1 MKKVTRGLIAFF
13 AAVLV
18 SLPSIVCA
26 AVFPVSDV
34 TGFRNALVS
43 ATQNSEDDTIN
54 VAAGT
59 YDLSA
64 GALYYSPGD
73 TGSGFGSDNHALT
86 IQGAG
91 TGATILDG
99 GDATQNL
106 VLDTTLISD
115 SGAHI
120 TVRGITAQNA
130 RTGPSL
136 SVRTNAASITVREAE
151 FKDNTSG
158 YGAGAY
164 LRTLTGAVTI
174 ASCIFTN
181 NAADTGA
188 GGGLMVDTSNTPVLL
203 TNSIFN
209 NNWADEDG
217 GGAYLYTLNNTITAT
232 NNTFTN
238 NYARDRGAGFF
249 VWMAWDPNC
258 RANIYNN
265 ISWGNTGASS
275 GRDIYVDDTVSP
287 YTTGYPVYLYNND
300 FTYFATRC
308 QTTGGCVPAIYQG
321 SNLDVAPLLFTDSH
335 LQPGSPCID
344 VGLNSAPSIPSEDID
359 GDNRIV
365 NGTAD
370 MGADEY
376 NPPVYHC
383 VSDAS
388 GLLTALSTAQS
399 NSADDIIQVV
409 KGTYTGTF
417 SYNSSEGYSITL
429 EGGYES
435 GCGSREVDPAN
446 TVLDGFG
453 SAGRTLYL
461 NNSDGGNVEVE
472 GFTIQHGSADS
483 YGGGVYANSYTN
495 SGISGAVTLANN
507 IVTNNTAAY
516 DGGGVFAESGS
527 NLGTSGTVTLR
538 DNIVTGNTSGSN
550 GGGVAAESYASS
562 GTAATFILF
571 NNIIA
576 GNHAGNN
583 GGGAFV
589 DSYATTGTSSPVTL
603 TNNTITGNTATGY
616 GGGLVTAE
624 YGNTINCYNN
634 IIWGNTAASGGGD
647 IYLFGGPAG
656 TANDYW
662 NDYTDRVGM
671 WDTQVGHIDAD
682 PLFVGGGDY
691 HLRSASPCIDA
702 GVNSAP
708 NIPSTDFE
716 NDSRIIDGDYN
727 GTATTDMGADEFVPI
742 YVILHKDGAIWDA
755 ATGWTLTA
763 PPYYPGTA
771 YAKALERV
779 ANSGTILHKDGAI
792 YNTATGWTTT
802 APPYYPGT
810 NYAVDA
816 AYTNDGYTIILH
828 RDGALWSSDTG
839 WTTTTPPYYP
849 TTAYAKALEVRGD
862 ASYVILH
869 KDGAIYDSA
878 SGWITTSPPY
888 YPGTTWAVDVKLD
901 ASSYVILHRDGAI
914 WNSDTGWTT
923 TTPPYYP
930 TTDYAR
936 VLQLV
941 GTSGTY
947 VILHKD
953 GAIYNSA
960 TGWVLTAPPYY
971 PGTAYAVDLEV
982 R

>member
-1 MKKVTRGLIAFF
+1 MKVKQDLIALF
-13 AAVLV
+13 AITLLF
-18 SLPSIVCA
+18 LPSIVCA

-64 GALYYSPGD
+64 GALYYYLGD
-73 TGSGFGSDNHALT
+73 SGSGFGSDNHALT

-99 GDATQNL
+99 GVTTQNL

-136 SVRTNAASITVREAE
+136 YVRTNAASITVRESE

-164 LRTLTGAVTI
+164 LRTLTGAVT
-174 ASCIFTN
+174 AERCIFTN

-188 GGGLMVDTSNTPVLL
+188 GGGLLVDTNNTPVLL

-217 GGAYLYTLNNTITAT
+217 GGAYLYTLYNTITAT

-238 NYARDRGAGFF
+238 NYARDRGAGLF
-249 VWMAWDPNC
+249 VSMFYDPSS

-265 ISWGNTGASS
+265 ISWGNTGASYG
-275 GRDIYVDDTVSP
+275 GRDIYVNDTDNP

-300 FTYFATRC
+300 FTYFITNC
-308 QTTGGCVPAIYQG
+308 QTQSGCVPAIYQG
-321 SNLDVAPLLFTDSH
+321 SNIDVAPLLFTDSH

-344 VGLNSAPSIPSEDID
+344 VGLNTAPSIPSQDID

-383 VSDAS
+383 VSTA
-388 GLLTALSTAQS
+388 GQLLTALSTAQS

-409 KGTYTGTF
+409 KGTYTGNF
-417 SYNSSEGYSITL
+417 FYNSSEGYGITL
-429 EGGYES
+429 EGGNAS
-435 GCGSREVDPAN
+435 GCASREVNPAN
-446 TVLDGFG
+446 TVLDGG
-453 SAGRTLYL
+453 NAGAVLIL
-461 NNSDGGNVEVE
+461 NNTDGGDISVE
-472 GFTIQHGSADS
+472 GFTIQNGSTPN
-483 YGGGVYANSYTN
+483 YGGGVYAYSYTN
-495 SGISGAVTLANN
+495 SGTAGDVTLANN
-507 IVTNNTAAY
+507 IITNNTAGW
-516 DGGGVFAESGS
+516 DGGGVFAYSAS
-527 NLGTSGTVTLR
+527 TLGMSGTVTLLN
-538 DNIVTGNTSGSN
+538 NIVTGNTATGN
-550 GGGVAAESYASS
+550 GGGVSAESYASS
-562 GTAATFILF
+562 GTAGTFILF

-583 GGGAFV
+583 GGGALV
-589 DSYATTGTSSPVTL
+589 DSYATTGTSGNVTL
-603 TNNTITGNTATGY
+603 TNNTITRNDADGD
-616 GGGLVTAE
+616 GGGLTTAN
-624 YGNTINCYNN
+624 YNNTIDCYNN
-634 IIWGNTAASGGGD
+634 IIWGNTAVAGGD
-647 IYLFGGPAG
+647 IYMFGGPAG

-682 PLFVGGGDY
+682 PLFVGGGAY

-702 GVNSAP
+702 GVSAP

-716 NDSRIIDGDYN
+716 GDARIIDGDYN
-727 GTATTDMGADEFVPI
+727 GTAAVDIGADEFVPV
-742 YVILHKDGAIWDA
+742 YMILHTDGAVWDA
-755 ATGWTLTA
+755 ATGWILTA

-779 ANSGTILHKDGAI
+779 ANGSIILHKDGAI
-792 YNTATGWTTT
+792 YNTATGWTLT

-828 RDGALWSSDTG
+828 RDGAIWSTDTG

-849 TTAYAKALEVRGD
+849 STAYAKALERRGD

-878 SGWITTSPPY
+878 SGWLLTAPPY
-888 YPGTTWAVDVKLD
+888 YPGTTWAVDVKLN
-901 ASSYVILHRDGAI
+901 ASGYVILHKDGAL
-914 WNSDTGWTT
+914 WDSASGWTLT
-923 TTPPYYP
+923 APPYYP

-936 VLQLV
+936 VLELV
-941 GTSGTY
+941 GSNGTY

-960 TGWVLTAPPYY
+960 VGWVLTAPPYY

>member
-1 MKKVTRGLIAFF
+1 MKAIQVLVALF

-34 TGFRNALVS
+34 TGFQNALVS
-43 ATQNSEDDTIN
+43 ASNNTEDDTIN
-54 VAAGT
+54 VAPGT
-59 YDLSA
+59 YDLSG
-64 GALYYSPGD
+64 GALYYYLGD

-99 GDATQNL
+99 GVTTQNL

-136 SVRTNAASITVREAE
+136 YVRTNAASITVREAE

-188 GGGLMVDTSNTPVLL
+188 GGGLMVDTSNALVFL

-265 ISWGNTGASS
+265 ISRGNTGASS

-300 FTYFATRC
+300 FTYFITNC
-308 QTTGGCVPAIYQG
+308 QTQSGCVPAIYQG

-344 VGLNSAPSIPSEDID
+344 QGLNTAPSIPSEDID

-365 NGTAD
+365 NGTVD

-383 VSDAS
+383 VSDAD
-388 GLLTALSTAQS
+388 GLTAALGYADS
-399 NSADDIIQVV
+399 NGADDIIRVV

-417 SYNSSEGYSITL
+417 AYNSAEGYGITL
-429 EGGYES
+429 EGGYEA
-435 GCGSREVDPAN
+435 GCASREMNPAN
-446 TVLDGFG
+446 TILDGDN
-453 SAGRTLYL
+453 AGGVLIL
-461 NNSDGGNVEVE
+461 NSEGGDIQVE
-472 GFTIQHGSADS
+472 GFTIQNGNTPN
-483 YGGGVYANSYTN
+483 YGGGVYAQSFIY
-495 SGISGAVTLANN
+495 SGISGDVTLANN

-516 DGGGVFAESGS
+516 DGGGVYAVSTSYSGV
-527 NLGTSGTVTLR
+527 SGTVTLSN
-538 DNIVTGNTSGSN
+538 NIVTQNTSESN
-550 GGGVAAESYASS
+550 GGGVYAVSYTSS
-562 GTAATFILF
+562 GTAGTFILF

-583 GGGAFV
+583 GGGTLV
-589 DSYATTGTSSPVTL
+589 ESYATTGTSGNVTL
-603 TNNTITGNTATGY
+603 LNNTITGNDADQY
-616 GGGLVTAE
+616 GGGLVTADNS
-624 YGNTINCYNN
+624 NTVNCYNN
-634 IIWGNTAASGGGD
+634 IIWGNTATAGGD
-647 IYLFGGPAG
+647 IYLFGGSG
-656 TANDYW
+656 TANDYN
-662 NDYTDRVGM
+662 NDYTDIAGS

-691 HLRSASPCIDA
+691 HLRSASPCIDT
-702 GVNSAP
+702 GLNSAP
-708 NIPSTDFE
+708 SIPSEDFE
-716 NDSRIIDGDYN
+716 NDTRTIDGDYDS
-727 GTATTDMGADEFVPI
+727 TATADMGADEFVPI

-779 ANSGTILHKDGAI
+779 ANSGTILHRDGAI
-792 YNTATGWTTT
+792 YNTATGWTLT

-810 NYAVDA
+810 AYAVDA
-816 AYTNDGYTIILH
+816 AYTNDGYIVILH

-839 WTTTTPPYYP
+839 WETGTPPYYP
-849 TTAYAKALEVRGD
+849 STAYTKALEVRGD

-869 KDGAIYDSA
+869 YDGAIYDSA
-878 SGWITTSPPY
+878 TGWLVTSPPY
-888 YPGTTWAVDVKLD
+888 HPGTSWAVDLKLN
-901 ASSYVILHRDGAI
+901 ASGYVILHKDGAI
-914 WNSDTGWTT
+914 WNSDTGWTM

-930 TTDYAR
+930 TTAYAR
-936 VLQLV
+936 TLELV
-941 GTSGTY
+941 GTNGTY